1 RARHTWR
8 ARSAVVSNTGRS
20 RASGGVA
27 AGPHM
32 KRGERMRSVL
42 NGRER
47 RRGRAKI
54 LGSAGSG
61 SGRER
66 LLHAA
71 CNAGLEASM
80 VVAVAEALTGRPWAC
95 IRSPEMA
102 TVARELLSAANRV
115 ALRPTDGAPPC
126 AK

>member
-1 RARHTWR
+1 MH
-8 ARSAVVSNTGRS
+8 
-20 RASGGVA
+20 
-27 AGPHM
+27 
-32 KRGERMRSVL
+32 SVL

-47 RRGRAKI
+47 HRNPAKI
-54 LGSAGSG
+54 LGPGGSE

-80 VVAVAEALTGRPWAC
+80 VVEVAEALTGRPWAC
-95 IRSPEMA
+95 IRSPEIA

-115 ALRPTDGAPPC
+115 ALRPTDGAPLC
-126 AK
+126 AN